1 MKFREITQHNSLSL
15 VTIMILLSLDIV
27 LFTYFYG
34 ISFYSF
40 TISTIKFYLYLFGFI
55 FIIYI
60 SKGYNPSPIASR
72 KAEIINLLRNFSIA
86 GMVYFFMNFILYEI
100 PVDNMAKF
108 ISFLFNFLTILIL
121 IRLIIRWV
129 QRIFLNAKIGLRNV
143 IIFGISQPSLSLVS
157 KLKESPLYGY
167 NLIGYVA
174 SHKDSNMDDIIPY
187 LGKPKDI
194 KTIISSIHIDDII
207 ISSSEYD
214 QSQILDFIGKLY
226 NLSVCIKIIPDMYET
241 LTGIVRMN
249 LMDGLKLI
257 DINPDILTEYQKFI
271 KRLMDII
278 VSIIALILLMPL
290 SMLSSLAIKLTS
302 KGSIFYIQTRVGRNN
317 RLFKLFKFRTM
328 YLDSELDSG
337 PVWATVDDPR
347 VTIIGKFLRQFR
359 IDEIPQ
365 FINVLKGDMSIVGPR
380 PERPFF
386 VEKLSSEFPFYK
398 RRFKVRPGITGWAQV
413 VGSYDTSIANV
424 KKKLTLDFYYIENV
438 SLILDFKIML
448 MTIKTIFLGNGR

>member
-157 KLKESPLYGY
+157 KLKESPSYGY
-167 NLIGYVA
+167 SLIGYVA
-174 SHKDSNMDDIIPY
+174 TNKDINIDDIIPY

-194 KTIISSIHIDDII
+194 KTIIS
-207 ISSSEYD
+207 
-214 QSQILDFIGKLY
+214 
-226 NLSVCIKIIPDMYET
+226 
-241 LTGIVRMN
+241 
-249 LMDGLKLI
+249 
-257 DINPDILTEYQKFI
+257 
-271 KRLMDII
+271 
-278 VSIIALILLMPL
+278 
-290 SMLSSLAIKLTS
+290 
-302 KGSIFYIQTRVGRNN
+302 
-317 RLFKLFKFRTM
+317 
-328 YLDSELDSG
+328 
-337 PVWATVDDPR
+337 
-347 VTIIGKFLRQFR
+347 
-359 IDEIPQ
+359 
-365 FINVLKGDMSIVGPR
+365 
-380 PERPFF
+380 
-386 VEKLSSEFPFYK
+386 
-398 RRFKVRPGITGWAQV
+398 
-413 VGSYDTSIANV
+413 
-424 KKKLTLDFYYIENV
+424 
-438 SLILDFKIML
+438 
-448 MTIKTIFLGNGR
+448 

>member
-40 TISTIKFYLYLFGFI
+40 TISTIKFYLYLVGFI

-72 KAEIINLLRNFSIA
+72 KSEIINLLRNFSIA
-86 GMVYFFMNFILYEI
+86 GMVYFFMNSILYEI

-108 ISFLFNFLTILIL
+108 ISFLFNFLIILIL

-174 SHKDSNMDDIIPY
+174 SHKDANMDDIIPY
-187 LGKPKDI
+187 LGKPEDI

-214 QSQILDFIGKLY
+214 QSQILDLIGKLY
-226 NLSVCIKIIPDMYET
+226 NLSVCIKIIPDMYES

-278 VSIIALILLMPL
+278 ISIIALILLMPL

-302 KGSIFYIQTRVGRNN
+302 KGSIYYIQTRVGRNN

-347 VTIIGKFLRQFR
+347 ITIIGKFLRQFR

-386 VEKLSSEFPFYK
+386 VEKLSREFPFYK